1 MNAANTQREVYSLT
15 RCRRQRHRA
24 HS

>member
-1 MNAANTQREVYSLT
+1 MNATNTQREVYSLT